1 MKKNNRYI
9 YPVLVFMTMAGLFSC
24 KKNSYVTDGGMAK
37 AKSALTTYDYL
48 KQQPYHYF
56 DTTIAIIDH
65 FNLKDSVNKSGT
77 FFAFT
82 DYAIN
87 AFMTSNGLTT
97 MDQLYDSVSS
107 KFVTQYMF
115 GETITLDNATTYAV
129 EHTNWARDADTCAIR
144 KLQQSYTVYLTN
156 SAPAFN
162 YYVLEYIKV
171 NGVLDG
177 SPGAPAND
185 PTDLVLPCQ
194 TTGIETS
201 SGTTLHVLTN
211 NAILNKL

>member
-1 MKKNNRYI
+1 MKKNNRYL
-9 YPVLVFMTMAGLFSC
+9 YPVLVCMTMAGLFSC
-24 KKNSYVTDGGMAK
+24 KKASYVTDGGLAK
-37 AKSALTTYDYL
+37 AKTSLTTYDYL

-87 AFMTSNGLTT
+87 QFMTTNGLSS
-97 MDQLYDSVSS
+97 MEQLYDSISS

-115 GETITLDNATTYAV
+115 SETITLDNATTYAI
-129 EHTNWARDADTCAIR
+129 EHTSWSGNADTCAIR
-144 KLQQSYTVYLTN
+144 KLQQSYNINLTN
-156 SAPAFN
+156 SSPAFN
-162 YYVLEYIKV
+162 YYVLQYIKV

-177 SPGAPAND
+177 SAGAPAND
-185 PTDLVLPCQ
+185 PADLVLPCQ

-201 SGTTLHVLTN
+201 SGTTLHVLVN